1 MTTMKSISVKI
12 NIKRIISLLIFV
24 LLLGSGR
31 AQNHDY
37 PIQPVPFTSVKLTD
51 KFWEPK
57 IKVNHDVTIPH
68 ALLQSQNRILNFEIA
83 AKLKTGKFASSY
95 PFDDSDVYKIIE
107 AASYSLHY
115 YPDPTLEKTIDSLIH
130 IIGLAQE
137 PDGYLYTCRTM
148 NSFPNDW
155 SGTIRWQNESML
167 SHETYNLGHL
177 LESACAYYQATGKDS
192 YLKIAVKAADLLDK
206 DFGWGKLEV
215 YPGHQIVEV
224 GLARLYRV
232 TGEIRYLNLA
242 KFFLD
247 VRGPGGEEYCQ
258 AQEKVINQTEAV
270 GHAVRAVYMYAGM
283 ADVAAL
289 KNEPTYISAIDK
301 IWNDIIHSKIY
312 ITGGIGASG
321 GNEGFNGA
329 YNLPNSSAYCE
340 TCASVGNIYLNQR
353 LFLLHGDGK
362 YIDVLERTLYNAL
375 LSGISLSGN
384 RFFYPNP
391 LMSSGNQTRSP
402 WFDCA
407 CCPPNIS
414 RLIPSVP
421 GYIYAQSVDTLYVNL
436 FMDNTTTVSLNGTAL
451 EVIQKTGYPWS
462 GNIGVTLNPEQS
474 KSFTV
479 KIRIPGWARN
489 EPIPG
494 DLYKFQD
501 DNSATPVVKINNEPA
516 TYDLVKGYAVLKQT
530 WKKGDIISLDLP
542 MSPRKVIADSQL
554 LDDKNRISIQRGPM
568 VYCAEGIDNAG
579 SVLSVNL
586 GDKAILTDSYEATV
600 LNGTEMIKTHT
611 IETDG
616 SEGREIKLIPYFL
629 WDNRGGSE
637 MAVWLS
643 ASQHKVQPDSLVQIN
658 SANGNTASTNY
669 ISSWENLS
677 GIYDLYDPSNSG
689 DKGQSAFGNWDGNG
703 LTVGTWNWVQYTF
716 PAEKTISSSEVYWWD
731 DNQGITIPDSCYLS
745 YFDKTVNKF
754 IKINGTSGNQKN
766 GGIKRDAY
774 NFIHFSAV
782 KTTQI
787 RLNFLGKQKAQGIL
801 EWKVYTPSVIA
812 SVNQI
817 KVVPNEYRV
826 YPNPVTD
833 QLMIESTGAGKST
846 VGIYTTSGLM
856 VYSSTF
862 SGSIRIKNS
871 EIGMKN
877 VYILKLSN
885 SQQSEFKKI
894 EVL

>member
-1 MTTMKSISVKI
+1 MLINNHISFNI
-12 NIKRIISLLIFV
+12 NCLKALFLISFV
-24 LLLGSGR
+24 LLVTIGK
-31 AQNHDY
+31 AQDHDY
-37 PIQPVPFTSVKLTD
+37 PIQPIPFTSVKLTD
-51 KFWEPK
+51 NFWEPK
-57 IKVNHDVTIPH
+57 IKINHDVTIPH
-68 ALLQSQNRILNFEIA
+68 ALLQSKNRILNFEIA
-83 AKLKTGKFASSY
+83 AKLKTGKFASLY
-95 PFDDSDVYKIIE
+95 PFDDSDIYKIIE

-115 YPDPTLEKTIDSLIH
+115 FPDAVLEAKIDSLIN

-155 SGTIRWQNESML
+155 SGTKRWQNESVL
-167 SHETYNLGHL
+167 SHETYDLGHL
-177 LESACAYYQATGKDS
+177 FESACAYYQATGKDK
-192 YLKIAVKAADLLDK
+192 YLKIAIKAADLLDK

-224 GLARLYRV
+224 GLARLYRI
-232 TGEIRYLNLA
+232 TGEVRYLNLA

-258 AQEKVINQTEAV
+258 AQDKVINQTEAV

-289 KNEPTYISAIDK
+289 KNDPTYISAIDK
-301 IWNDIIHSKIY
+301 IWNDIIHSKLY

-391 LMSSGNQTRSP
+391 LLSSGNDTRSE
-402 WFDCA
+402 WFGCA

-421 GYIYAQSVDTLYVNL
+421 GYIYAQTADTLYINL
-436 FMDNTTTVSLNGTAL
+436 FMDNTTNLSLNGTAL
-451 EVIQKTGYPWS
+451 EVVQKTDYPWN
-462 GNIGVTLNPEQS
+462 GNIGVTLNLN
-474 KSFTV
+474 KAKDFTV

-489 EPIPG
+489 EPISG
-494 DLYKFQD
+494 DLYQFQD
-501 DNSATPVVKINNEPA
+501 ENSSVPTLKINNVQVK
-516 TYDLVKGYAVLKQT
+516 YDLIKGYAVLKQT
-530 WKKGDIISLDLP
+530 WKKGDVISLELP
-542 MSPRKVIADSQL
+542 MSPRKVIANTQL
-554 LDDKNRISIQRGPM
+554 LDDKNRIAIQRGPM

-579 SVLSVNL
+579 SVLSINL
-586 GDKAILTDSYEATV
+586 GEKATLKDSYETGI

-616 SEGREIKLIPYFL
+616 SQGREIKLIPYFL
-629 WDNRGGSE
+629 WNNRGGSE

-643 ASQHKVQPDSLVQIN
+643 ASQPKVQPDSLVQIN
-658 SANGNTASTNY
+658 ATNGNKASTNY
-669 ISSWENLS
+669 VSSWENLS

-689 DKGQSAFGNWDGNG
+689 DKGQSAFGNWDSNSS
-703 LTVGTWNWVQYTF
+703 TVGTWNWVQYSF
-716 PAEKTISSSEVYWWD
+716 PSAKTISSSEVYWWD
-731 DNQGITIPDSCYLS
+731 DSLGITIPDSCYLS
-745 YFDKTVNKF
+745 YFDQATNKF
-754 IKINGTSGNQKN
+754 IKINGTAGTQKN
-766 GGIKRDAY
+766 GGIKKDTY
-774 NFIHFSAV
+774 NYIYFKADS
-782 KTTQI
+782 TTQI

-801 EWKVYTPSVIA
+801 EWKIYTPSKTTA
-812 SVNQI
+812 SNTELSQGQFRI
-817 KVVPNEYRV
+817 

-833 QLMIESTGAGKST
+833 QLIIETSVLKKSNIQ
-846 VGIYTTSGLM
+846 IYSTSGIL
-856 VYSSTF
+856 VYSSSF
-862 SGSIRIKNS
+862 SGSTRIKNS
-871 EIGMKN
+871 EIGTKN
-877 VYILKLSN
+877 LYILKLSN
-885 SQQSEFKKI
+885 SGKSEFRKI